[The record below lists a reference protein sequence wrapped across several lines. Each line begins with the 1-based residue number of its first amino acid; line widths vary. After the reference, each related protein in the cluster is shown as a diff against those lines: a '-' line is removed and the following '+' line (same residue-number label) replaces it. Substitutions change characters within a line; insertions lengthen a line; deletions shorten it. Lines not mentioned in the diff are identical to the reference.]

1 MPLSVQTHPAH
12 KAAFGGF
19 MAFNVM
25 ALFWLNKVK
34 KSGYVPNWTWNEKR
48 RLYWSYLV
56 AVITGSCCMDAVW
69 PIHELFLPVKAYA
82 LAFPFGLI
90 DYFFSSNTHV
100 SPSVLVGAGL
110 WGSTLW
116 LRVWLMRTFMAPN
129 LTKIVTDPSPLSLG
143 KEVLR
148 FIAAAPFCSIFT
160 DLIFSPMHRL
170 EHRIC
175 YAQHH
180 KQHHSFVNHINSLV
194 LYYGAYLDD
203 FMMPVTMTIGYFTY
217 AKLCGWLGLG
227 ASAFSNV
234 SEWLLLMNTLL
245 SHAHDAR
252 CASLILPVPDSLNFA
267 AYHRVHHL
275 NPARNFGLTLPSDL
289 IWDKIL
295 GVNTICLDVDQA
307 EKEGR
312 ESAGKIEN

>member
-1 MPLSVQTHPAH
+1 MPLASQTHPIH
-12 KAAFGGF
+12 KCVFGGA
-19 MAFNVM
+19 MLFNVVG
-25 ALFWLNKVK
+25 LFWLNKLK
-34 KSGYVPNWTWNEKR
+34 KDGHDPKWSWEQKR
-48 RLYWSYLV
+48 RLYWAYLV
-56 AVITGSCCMDAVW
+56 ASISASCWMDRRW
-69 PIHELFLPVKAYA
+69 EIHELFLPIKAYA

-90 DYFFSSNTHV
+90 DFYFSANRHV
-100 SPSVLVGAGL
+100 SPHVFVGATL

-116 LRVWLMRTFMAPN
+116 LRVLLMRTFMAPD
-129 LTKIVTDPSPLSLG
+129 LTQIVTDFSPLSLA

-148 FIAAAPFCSIFT
+148 FVAAAPFCSIFT

-170 EHRIC
+170 EHAIA
-175 YAQHH
+175 YKYHH
-180 KQHHSFVNHINSLV
+180 KKHHSYTNEINSLV
-194 LYYGAYLDD
+194 LYHGAYLDD
-203 FMMPVTMTIGYFTY
+203 FMMPVTMTIGYFAY
-217 AKLCGWLGLG
+217 ARLAGALGLG

-275 NPARNFGLTLPSDL
+275 NVARNFGLTLPSDI

-295 GVNTICLDVDQA
+295 GVNTIEMDTEKA
-307 EKEGR
+307 EKEG
-312 ESAGKIEN
+312 KENQD